1 MEQAY
6 DESCVLKATH
16 NKYYNIKNKEQ
27 PEK

>member
-6 DESCVLKATH
+6 DESCVLKVTH
-16 NKYYNIKNKEQ
+16 NKYYNIKNKKQ